1 MTFKTTQI
9 QVVCD
14 KCGCFK
20 ENYAENENE
29 AFLTASIN
37 RGFRLMKI
45 INGKRELEQELMLCL
60 TCLVS
65 MGLVDAIDHTGKVD

>member
-1 MTFKTTQI
+1 MAFKTVSV

-20 ENYAENENE
+20 EAYAENNHE
-29 AFLTASIN
+29 AFLTASTG
-37 RGFRLMKI
+37 RGFRVVKV
-45 INGKRELEQELMLCL
+45 INGKYELEKELMLCL

-65 MGLVDAIDHTGKVD
+65 MDLVDAIDHKGKIE

>member
-9 QVVCD
+9 RVVCD

-20 ENYAENENE
+20 ESYAENENE
-29 AFLTASIN
+29 AFLTASTK
-37 RGFRLMKI
+37 RGFRLIKV

-60 TCLVS
+60 TCLVD
-65 MGLVDAIDHTGKVD
+65 MGLVDAIAQTGKTD